1 MMFSLFRPKAALP
14 DIHLNDDGPFA
25 VAGRE
30 PCSREGKFTHSD
42 EAKSYGTEPSIIDY
56 MPWGEYLREER
67 CLLLDDG
74 LSVGA
79 VFEVIPVGTEGRS
92 TERLEEI
99 RDVVEDAL
107 QDSLPE
113 LNDHQWVV
121 QFYCQDET
129 DVTAYMDKLRSYVKP
144 WAQGTPF
151 TQAWLA
157 ETENHMKSISVEKGL
172 FEDKVVTGAPW
183 RGQTRRTRMVIYR
196 YVEKRGYELRSPA
209 VMLNQVCDRLTSA
222 LAGAGIRCER
232 QNGEQ
237 IHSWLL
243 RWFNPKPEWVAPNTL
258 YRSASY
264 DDGAPDSLP
273 ILNDFSETLWFTR
286 PRSDAERGVWWF
298 DNMAHKAVPV
308 ERLRRAPQIGHLTG
322 EVKRG
327 ENINTLMDLMPE
339 GTMIAMTLIVQP
351 QDVLEEEFN
360 RLGRNAMG
368 ENIESTRVRE
378 DAHSARE
385 YLGERHK
392 LYRAT
397 LTFLIKAS
405 DLDILDKRY
414 LDISAKLLNA
424 GLQPVNPEHD
434 VAPLNGY
441 LRALPMCFNPDADK
455 NHWYSRL
462 TFVQHFACLLPV
474 FGRDTGTGHPGFS
487 FFNRGGAPLTFD
499 PLNKDDRTQNAH
511 LLLFGPTGSGKS
523 ATLCSSLSQLMAV
536 HRPRL
541 FLLEAGNSFG
551 LFADYCSSLG
561 LTVNKI
567 SVKPG
572 KGVSLAPFADAH
584 LLLQASPDEW
594 VTDEAELPDIDTTDD
609 NDDKRD
615 ILGEMEIA
623 ARLMVTGGEAAEEA
637 RMTRADRGML
647 REAILAAARTSFEAG
662 RQMLPEDLM
671 RELENIARDNHTDE
685 NGRER
690 RTAGRRARAEEMSQ
704 ALRMFTE
711 GFEGELFNRS
721 GTPWPEADVTLI
733 DLGTLAREGYEAQ
746 MAVAVIALVNTV
758 NNIAERDQY
767 LDREINM
774 VIDEAHIVTTNPLLS
789 PYMTKVVKMWRK
801 LGAWLWLATQNLAD
815 YPDTAEKMLNMAE
828 WWLCLTM
835 PPDEV
840 EQISRFKKL
849 TEEQK
854 TMLLS
859 ATKLPRCYT
868 EGVVLAKRVEA
879 LFRAVPPSLYLALG
893 MTEKEEKAERRQL
906 MTEHNCSE
914 LEAAFHVA
922 QKLDRARGMTA
933 KETSPKTGVD
943 CSNPL
948 GR

>member
-1 MMFSLFRPKAALP
+1 MKIKSNALAKFLVPLVILGAMLIGVKTYSTGGEKSTALVNASNVLADLTPDDLKAMGIEGDTPQDTLRTLVGSLKMVTTRQNQLDADNKALADESKTLKQADQ
-14 DIHLNDDGPFA
+14 DIDERINQAIAAYQANANKDQGQLKGQVQEMTIQIGDLMQKLKAEGWAAKHIA
-25 VAGRE
+25 AG
-30 PCSREGKFTHSD
+30 SD
-42 EAKSYGTEPSIIDY
+42 
-56 MPWGEYLREER
+56 
-67 CLLLDDG
+67 
-74 LSVGA
+74 
-79 VFEVIPVGTEGRS
+79 IPVGLGLAS
-92 TERLEEI
+92 GGNAVSVL
-99 RDVVEDAL
+99 DN
-107 QDSLPE
+107 DSL
-113 LNDHQWVV
+113 QW
-121 QFYCQDET
+121 
-129 DVTAYMDKLRSYVKP
+129 
-144 WAQGTPF
+144 
-151 TQAWLA
+151 
-157 ETENHMKSISVEKGL
+157 TENL
-172 FEDKVVTGAPW
+172 QW
-183 RGQTRRTRMVIYR
+183 
-196 YVEKRGYELRSPA
+196 
-209 VMLNQVCDRLTSA
+209 
-222 LAGAGIRCER
+222 
-232 QNGEQ
+232 
-237 IHSWLL
+237 
-243 RWFNPKPEWVAPNTL
+243 
-258 YRSASY
+258 
-264 DDGAPDSLP
+264 
-273 ILNDFSETLWFTR
+273 SE
-286 PRSDAERGVWWF
+286 
-298 DNMAHKAVPV
+298 
-308 ERLRRAPQIGHLTG
+308 
-322 EVKRG
+322 
-327 ENINTLMDLMPE
+327 
-339 GTMIAMTLIVQP
+339 P
-351 QDVLEEEFN
+351 QDGV
-360 RLGRNAMG
+360 A
-368 ENIESTRVRE
+368 
-378 DAHSARE
+378 
-385 YLGERHK
+385 
-392 LYRAT
+392 
-397 LTFLIKAS
+397 
-405 DLDILDKRY
+405 KRY

-609 NDDKRD
+609 NDGKRD
-615 ILGEMEIA
+615 ILGEMEIT

-704 ALRMFTE
+704 ALRMFTGE
-711 GFEGELFNRS
+711 FEGELFNRP

-922 QKLDRARGMTA
+922 RKLDRARGMTA

>member
-1 MMFSLFRPKAALP
+1 MMFSLFRSKVISSHVQPAGDSPLAVEE
-14 DIHLNDDGPFA
+14 HEPF
-25 VAGRE
+25 
-30 PCSREGKFTHSD
+30 SREGKFTHCD
-42 EAKSYGTEPSIIDY
+42 EAKAYSAAPSIIDY
-56 MPWGEYLREER
+56 MPWAEYLVEER

-79 VFEVIPVGTEGRS
+79 VFNVIPVGTEGRS

-113 LNDHQWVV
+113 LNHHQWVV

-129 DVTAYMDKLRSYVKP
+129 DVTAYMDKLRSYIKP
-144 WAQGTPF
+144 WAQETPF

-157 ETENHMKSISVEKGL
+157 ETERHMKSISADDGL
-172 FEDKVVTGAPW
+172 FEDKIVTGAVW

-196 YVEKRGYELRSPA
+196 YVEKHGRDPQSPA
-209 VMLNQVCDRLTSA
+209 AILNQVCDSLTAA

-232 QNGEQ
+232 QNGQQ

-243 RWFNPKPEWVAPNTL
+243 RWFNPKPEWVAPDVL
-258 YRSASY
+258 YAAARH
-264 DDGAPDSLP
+264 DDGAPDTLP

-286 PRSDAERGVWWF
+286 PRSDAERGIWWF

-308 ERLRRAPQIGHLTG
+308 ERLRRAPQTGHLTG
-322 EVKRG
+322 EVRRG

-351 QDVLEEEFN
+351 QEVLEEEFS

-368 ENIESTRVRE
+368 ENIDSTRARE
-378 DAHSARE
+378 DAYTARE
-385 YLGERHK
+385 YLGKRHK
-392 LYRAT
+392 LYRAA
-397 LTFLIKAS
+397 LTFLIRAS
-405 DLDILDKRY
+405 DQDILDKYY
-414 LDISAKLLNA
+414 LDISTKLLNV
-424 GLQPVNPEHD
+424 GLQPINSEHD
-434 VAPLNGY
+434 VAPLNSY
-441 LRALPMCFNPDADK
+441 LRALPMCFNPAADK

-523 ATLCSSLSQLMAV
+523 ATLCSSLSQLIAI

-551 LFADYCSSLG
+551 LLADYCRSLG

-567 SVKPG
+567 SIKPG
-572 KGVSLAPFADAH
+572 SGVSLAPFADAH
-584 LLLQASPDEW
+584 LLLRVSQDEL
-594 VTDEAELPDIDTTDD
+594 VTDESALPDIDTADD
-609 NDDKRD
+609 GDEKRD

-647 REAILAAARTSFEAG
+647 REAILAAAHTSFDAS

-671 RELENIARDNHTDE
+671 HALENIAHGSSKDMDGHE
-685 NGRER
+685 L
-690 RTAGRRARAEEMSQ
+690 RTANRRARAEEMSQ

-711 GFEGELFNRS
+711 GFEGDLFNRP
-721 GTPWPEADVTLI
+721 GMPWPEVDVTVI
-733 DLGTLAREGYEAQ
+733 DLGTLARENYEAQ

-767 LDREINM
+767 LEREITM

-815 YPDTAEKMLNMAE
+815 YPDSAEKMLNMAE
-828 WWLCLTM
+828 WWLCLAM

-854 TMLLS
+854 NMLLS
-859 ATKLPRCYT
+859 ATKLPGCYT

-879 LFRAVPPSLYLALG
+879 LFRIVPPSLYLALG
-893 MTEKEEKAERRQL
+893 MTEKEEKAQRRQL
-906 MTEHNCSE
+906 MNQHHCSE
-914 LEAAFHVA
+914 LEAAFLMA
-922 QKLDRARGMTA
+922 RKLDRARGIMTPEGA
-933 KETSPKTGVD
+933 AKTGVN

-948 GR
+948 RS